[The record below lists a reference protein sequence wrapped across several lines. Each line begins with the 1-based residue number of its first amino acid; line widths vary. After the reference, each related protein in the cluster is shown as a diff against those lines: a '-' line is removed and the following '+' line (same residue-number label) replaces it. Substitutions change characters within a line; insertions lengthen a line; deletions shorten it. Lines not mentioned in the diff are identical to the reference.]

1 MSGLLRSSNEYNLDA
16 EFKLSSNPKKIIV
29 GGRDSPTKV
38 QIVEVKSFKIEQII
52 EPVCQS
58 KLISPIPIRTSGILT
73 NEFEK
78 FNCSEEDYDKLK
90 KIANLKMSNISSN
103 LKTSNSSTN
112 LKTSNSSTNLK
123 MSNESFNDETNSVNS
138 LLNSR
143 NLRLKDRLPEYDGI
157 EEGER
162 VLTKEESRLAQV
174 SLRRR
179 LIKEKVNILAAEM
192 ISVEF
197 LESKMR
203 LDFPAISILEMEN
216 RITLLSDL
224 RIGTT
229 VIPRHLNRR

>member
-90 KIANLKMSNISSN
+90 KIANLKMSNISS
-103 LKTSNSSTN
+103 N